1 MTADDFKND
10 AARLSTKLRGVARR
24 YLTADDDV
32 DDTVQ
37 DAMLRLWTMHDRLET
52 PPDGLATVL
61 TRHLCIDRLRRQQHR
76 ADTATLDTVA
86 DTPLYATADDSS
98 REQTDRLMRV
108 VATLPDTQQL
118 VLRMRHVNGME
129 MGDIAAA
136 IGSSE
141 QAIRK
146 MLSRARQAV
155 RDRYLAMAE
164 GKASC

>member
-24 YLTADDDV
+24 YLTDESDM

-37 DAMLRLWTMHDRLET
+37 DVMLRLWTMHDRLET

-61 TRHLCIDRLRRQQHR
+61 TRHLCIDLLRRQQHED
-76 ADTATLDTVA
+76 DTHNPITTAETL
-86 DTPLYATADDSS
+86 TADYDDESTC
-98 REQTDRLMRV
+98 EQTNRLMHV

-118 VLRMRHVNGME
+118 VLRMRHINGME
-129 MGDIAAA
+129 MGEIAAA

-155 RDRYLAMAE
+155 RDRYLAMAN
-164 GKASC
+164 KDA